1 MENKMKKKYEL
12 ISVYSGIGG
21 AIMVM
26 IGLFSFVYFFKMTT
40 ESIDSWM
47 WKPFVFIG
55 IGFLFMIPMAIYSN
69 KTFDLEVQ
77 EVKGK
82 TSEELDIW
90 IEESGKKFGME
101 YVNKVMRKAGY
112 VQKWEKDE

>member
-1 MENKMKKKYEL
+1 MKKKYEL

-21 AIMVM
+21 VIMMM
-26 IGLFSFVYFFKMTT
+26 IGLFSFVYFSKMTT

-55 IGFLFMIPMAIYSN
+55 IAFLFMIPTAIFSN

-82 TSEELDIW
+82 TSEELNIW
-90 IEESGKKFGME
+90 REETGKKLGME
-101 YVNKVMRKAGY
+101 YVNKVMRKSGY
-112 VQKWEKDE
+112 IQKWVKRNE